1 MERPLSVKFSLY
13 NFRGIKHHDV
23 LETLQTCI
31 ETENI
36 KSIQMKEKE
45 CIITVANIEEKNK
58 LLVNTFDIQNRTLSL
73 HDVDSLITNVTVK
86 DAPYEMSDGVIT
98 NYLSKYGEIVSG
110 SVTRGK
116 ISRTEIDNGTRYVK
130 ILNCVPVLPLRD
142 QIGRFSIRL
151 FADNNRTPCRH
162 CNETTYPC
170 FKCPQK
176 DIQSRGIKCWQ
187 CGGNHHKKDCT
198 EKKRCRICNQD
209 DHLYQSCPTR
219 RYGVYAND
227 ILEGREADE
236 TDAAESDSDWGDANR
251 K

>member
-1 MERPLSVKFSLY
+1 M
-13 NFRGIKHHDV
+13 
-23 LETLQTCI
+23 
-31 ETENI
+31 
-36 KSIQMKEKE
+36 
-45 CIITVANIEEKNK
+45 
-58 LLVNTFDIQNRTLSL
+58 
-73 HDVDSLITNVTVK
+73 
-86 DAPYEMSDGVIT
+86 
-98 NYLSKYGEIVSG
+98 
-110 SVTRGK
+110 
-116 ISRTEIDNGTRYVK
+116 
-130 ILNCVPVLPLRD
+130 PVLPLRD

-162 CNETTYPC
+162 CNETTHPC
-170 FKCPQK
+170 FKCTQK

-236 TDAAESDSDWGDANR
+236 TDAAESDSDLGDANR
-251 K
+251 KEPDATDLPRETQQVTEANELSSAADSDDPEAEVTPA